1 MAHTAIAWHSNL
13 VKFFGSKPLGAITAQ
28 DVREYRQQRVGP
40 AGRALA
46 IQTINHDH
54 TVLIHMLNVAKSP
67 QFRLIKENQAV
78 YVPKPNPKNERD
90 RIVNAEEWQRLL
102 EAAHKE

>member
-13 VKFFGSKPLGAITAQ
+13 VKVFGSKPLGAITAQ

-46 IQTINHDH
+46 IQSINHDH

-67 QFRLIKENQAV
+67 QFRLTKENQTV
-78 YVPKPNPKNERD
+78 YVPKPNPRNER
-90 RIVNAEEWQRLL
+90 IAL
-102 EAAHKE
+102 

>member
-1 MAHTAIAWHSNL
+1 
-13 VKFFGSKPLGAITAQ
+13 
-28 DVREYRQQRVGP
+28 
-40 AGRALA
+40 
-46 IQTINHDH
+46 
-54 TVLIHMLNVAKSP
+54 MLNVAKSP